1 MNNKSNVLRKLTL
14 KINQIKKKGGIA
26 LEENN
31 IITCKR
37 FYDMDRN
44 AAMKFLN
51 DVITDLTNMRNQFK
65 SEGKI
70 VFYSDLYIEM
80 FKVIGLTVRRMD
92 LTYNLANT
100 AFLEN

>member
-37 FYDMDRN
+37 FYDMDGN
-44 AAMKFLN
+44 AAIKFLN

-65 SEGKI
+65 SDGKI

-80 FKVIGLTVRRMD
+80 FKAIGLTVRRSD